1 MTINVG
7 DKIPSAT
14 LHYMGPDG
22 PTSMS
27 TDELFAGK
35 KVVMFGL
42 PGAYTPT
49 CSAAHLPGFVT
60 FSEKLF
66 EKGVDK
72 IVCLSVNDAFVM
84 SAWGKVNNADDLV
97 MMAADGN
104 AEFTKALGLD
114 VDLSA
119 RGMGIRS
126 QRFAMIVDDGVV
138 TLLNVEQPGKFEVSD
153 AETIL
158 NAL

>member
-1 MTINVG
+1 MSINVG
-7 DKIPSAT
+7 DRIPNAT

-22 PTSMS
+22 PTSIP

-35 KVVMFGL
+35 KVVLFGL

-60 FSEKLF
+60 FSDKLF
-66 EKGVDK
+66 AKGVDK

-84 SAWGKVNNADDLV
+84 NAWGKVNNADGLV

>member
-22 PTSMS
+22 PTSIT
-27 TDELFAGK
+27 TDELFAGE

-84 SAWGKVNNADDLV
+84 NAWGKVNNADDLV

-114 VDLSA
+114 IDLSA

-126 QRFAMIVDDGVV
+126 QRFAMIADDGVV